1 MAEGVDGSSFFNSTA
16 SHVQRNVGE
25 NKTRTHD
32 CCHETSRAKRLQQGA
47 AVQERKSVRNT
58 KLTAE
63 ERRKEGEK
71 EGIIT
76 F

>member
-1 MAEGVDGSSFFNSTA
+1 MDGSSFFNSTA
-16 SHVQRNVGE
+16 SHVRRNVGG

-32 CCHETSRAKRLQQGA
+32 CCHDETSSAKGLQYGA
-47 AVQERKSVRNT
+47 AVQEGKSVRNT

-71 EGIIT
+71 
-76 F
+76 